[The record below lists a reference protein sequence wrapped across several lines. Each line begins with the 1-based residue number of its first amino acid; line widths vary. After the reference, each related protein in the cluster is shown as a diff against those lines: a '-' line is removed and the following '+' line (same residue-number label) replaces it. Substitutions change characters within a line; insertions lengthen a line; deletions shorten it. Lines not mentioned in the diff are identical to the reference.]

1 MDGISQALAGG
12 WIDFEDFNLRSG
24 KRKIRRGAIGPAA
37 DHPIEGCLRLEED
50 IDSLRFLAGDE
61 GVDGFESLRMEGDF
75 PVVEAGEHNVLGVSK
90 LRPGISD
97 IRGRPGHSEESSVG
111 LGVFVV

>member
-1 MDGISQALAGG
+1 
-12 WIDFEDFNLRSG
+12 
-24 KRKIRRGAIGPAA
+24 
-37 DHPIEGCLRLEED
+37 
-50 IDSLRFLAGDE
+50 
-61 GVDGFESLRMEGDF
+61 MEGDF